1 MPFFKSLIWTDR
13 NSNSSVLSGYSHQH
27 ICSPSLLYV
36 HAFVRNRNCLL
47 FSSTCLHHR
56 YFSEIRVVHL
66 LSLQLCFLFCF
77 VWFHWV
83 SCPKLPMSL
92 DCQFVVAPS
101 VFSNVYAYGD
111 MILKRPLNFR
121 LCYEIDRGGSE
132 DQKEVWVE
140 WLLHRS
146 DVTSKGWNL
155 HGQVSFNVLRFLL
168 TLMDLFK
175 FENKYCVHVFVLL
188 FTYAYSYVGFKSSLE
203 LVL

>member
-1 MPFFKSLIWTDR
+1 MRSRHASAYNVFI
-13 NSNSSVLSGYSHQH
+13 VHLSHSKD
-27 ICSPSLLYV
+27 ILYV

-146 DVTSKGWNL
+146 DVTPKGWNL

-175 FENKYCVHVFVLL
+175 FE
-188 FTYAYSYVGFKSSLE
+188 SGFGYG
-203 LVL
+203 V